1 MSAIYIGYS
10 ALNAKRVY
18 ASGAA
23 GIITFMFLSSF
34 TPSPDAAT
42 AERMLAALIP
52 RGRDVV
58 VLAIG
63 SDRVTGDSLGPI
75 VGHMLAL
82 RGAEVY
88 GDLRSPVT
96 ALNVMEV
103 YELIRKRHPSAF
115 VIAVDSA
122 VGADADVGKIKVLPR
137 GLRPAAVSGKKFPR
151 VGGASVIGV
160 VSPERL
166 GAKGLSGVRL
176 GDVLPLAGAVS
187 ACITNALRM
196 SAEGVGNRSSV
207 TG

>member
-1 MSAIYIGYS
+1 M
-10 ALNAKRVY
+10 
-18 ASGAA
+18 
-23 GIITFMFLSSF
+23 
-34 TPSPDAAT
+34 

-166 GAKGLSGVRL
+166 GTKGLRGVRL
-176 GDVLPLAGAVS
+176 GDGLPLAGAVS

-196 SAEGVGNRSSV
+196 SAEGVGNESSV

>member
-1 MSAIYIGYS
+1 M
-10 ALNAKRVY
+10 
-18 ASGAA
+18 
-23 GIITFMFLSSF
+23 
-34 TPSPDAAT
+34 

-103 YELIRKRHPSAF
+103 YELSLIH
-115 VIAVDSA
+115 I
-122 VGADADVGKIKVLPR
+122 
-137 GLRPAAVSGKKFPR
+137 
-151 VGGASVIGV
+151 
-160 VSPERL
+160 
-166 GAKGLSGVRL
+166 
-176 GDVLPLAGAVS
+176 
-187 ACITNALRM
+187 
-196 SAEGVGNRSSV
+196 
-207 TG
+207 